1 MTVVFFLNK
10 KIKTDLKHFNDK
22 QKVLPSLQIL
32 CTEECSSRDLAVIT
46 KKNKK
51 KKLLLL

>member
-22 QKVLPSLQIL
+22 RKVLPSLQIL
-32 CTEECSSRDLAVIT
+32 CTEGEECTSRDLAVIT
-46 KKNKK
+46 KK